1 MELIRID
8 TQRAYER
15 IWEKI
20 TTLDLPPGSPIND
33 QQLAAGIDMALTPV
47 QEALKLLV
55 HDDLVYFS
63 ARHGLYVTEVDPPA
77 LEQLSEMRLAL
88 EGLAARRAA
97 QRATTDDLVVLES
110 LRGQQAALESPDPH
124 VLFNLDHHFHQAVAR
139 AAHNTYLAST
149 LERFFGLSRRL
160 WYMILPELGFLS
172 AAVEEHLALL
182 EAIKT
187 GDAARAEQ
195 LMCAHVQDFYDKVK
209 TILPAGE

>member
-33 QQLAAGIDMALTPV
+33 QQLAADIDMALTPV

-63 ARHGLYVTEVDPPA
+63 DRHGLYVTEVDPPA
-77 LEQLSEMRLAL
+77 LAQLSEMRLAL
-88 EGLAARRAA
+88 EGLAARYAAERAGP
-97 QRATTDDLVVLES
+97 DDLIVLES
-110 LRGQQAALESPDPH
+110 LRQRQAAIPADDPH
-124 VLFNLDHHFHQAVAR
+124 ALFDLDHRFHQALAQ
-139 AAHNTYLAST
+139 AAGNTYLAKT

-182 EAIKT
+182 EAIEAHNA
-187 GDAARAEQ
+187 DRAEQ
-195 LMCAHVQDFYDKVK
+195 LMRTHVQDFYDKVK
-209 TILPAGE
+209 TILPAGD